1 MFMMLLQGS
10 WHHGGLFMGMH
21 WAWWLFWLAAAVAI
35 AWAFWRVRAERVDA
49 HRAAERSLAAE
60 ELLRQRFA
68 RGEIDEG
75 ELVEKMAAL
84 NASRGR

>member
-1 MFMMLLQGS
+1 MQGMLWDS

-21 WAWWLFWLAAAVAI
+21 WAWWIFWIAAAAVI
-35 AWAFWRVRAERVDA
+35 VWAFWRLRAEPVDA
-49 HRAAERSLAAE
+49 HRMAERSLAAE
-60 ELLRQRFA
+60 EVLRARFA

-84 NASRGR
+84 KASRGR